1 VTISSEELIV
11 GTWKS
16 CKDDV
21 FIRFIK
27 DGGMYFKIPLASG
40 GCEISAKYE
49 LIDGNLLKIELDQQY
64 GAISGEPLFKNPQ
77 VLRVTVRE
85 DSIIFHN
92 LRINE
97 SDEQV
102 FTRIK

>member
-1 VTISSEELIV
+1 
-11 GTWKS
+11 
-16 CKDDV
+16 
-21 FIRFIK
+21 
-27 DGGMYFKIPLASG
+27 
-40 GCEISAKYE
+40 
-49 LIDGNLLKIELDQQY
+49 LDQLY